1 MEFDKLI
8 QKLSP
13 LSREI
18 FESAVACAAG
28 RAHRSVEVEHW
39 LVEAI
44 QHSPVSACLTDAV
57 GVDLTQLEQQ
67 LQKALESHPSDYD
80 GFPKIAPEVMRW
92 LFEAWLITSA
102 EYETA
107 RIDPIHLLI
116 ALTDN
121 PALLLRYQD
130 SLPSLR
136 KLNGEALRSY
146 QESRPPEAADLMTAA
161 QPKTNALETYA
172 SDLTALAAAGDL
184 DEVLGRDVEIRQV
197 IDVLCRRK
205 QNNAILTGEAGV
217 GKTAVAE
224 GIAQSIVA
232 GRVPELLKSVRL
244 LSLDLGALQAGAGV
258 KGEFEKRLKQVI
270 TEIKA
275 SSEPIVLFID
285 EAHTLIGAGNQSGAG
300 DAANLLKPAL
310 ARGELR
316 TIAATT
322 WSEYKQFFE
331 TDAAL
336 TRRFQ
341 VVKVEEPTEE
351 QAKVM
356 LRSAAGRFE
365 AHHGV
370 RILEEAIHSA
380 VVLSHRYITGR
391 QMPDKC
397 ISLLDT
403 ACARVA
409 LSHHDEP
416 LSLICAR
423 RLLAD
428 LEFEAE
434 RLRQE
439 AQEGES
445 HNTALTSVMA
455 RIADAQAQVDTQM
468 LQWTNEK
475 ALVDQIRQVRNGAS
489 SEIEHSP
496 DSTAETVEKLKKLR
510 AELTELQ
517 GDSPKLHDCVDQ
529 HVVSAV
535 VSDWTGIPVGR
546 MKLDA
551 YADLMALE
559 SVLTSRVTGQDW
571 ALNTMARMIRA
582 SRAALTDPS
591 RPQGVFMLV
600 GPSGVGK
607 TETALALAEHLY
619 GSEKNLTVINMS
631 EFKEEHKVSL
641 LLGSPPGYVG
651 YGKGGILTEA
661 VRRRPYSVVLLD
673 ELEKAH
679 VGVQEIFYQVF
690 DKGILRDGEGRDI
703 DFRNTLIIM
712 TSNVAS
718 EQIEQLCGD
727 PETCPEPEGLLEA
740 IQPELRAN
748 FKPAF
753 LGRVSVMPY
762 FPLSEEALRCVA
774 EQQIRKVQQ
783 RVTTQYGA
791 ALSFSQAAIDKLIEA
806 CTTSDIGARKIADM
820 ITKSVLPTL
829 SEKLLFASANNQSVE
844 RVTVD
849 IDNEG
854 LFFAEL
860 IEKTEG

>member
-13 LSREI
+13 VSREI
-18 FESAVACAAG
+18 FEGAVARAASS
-28 RAHRSVEVEHW
+28 AHRSVEVEHW
-39 LVEAI
+39 LSEAV
-44 QHSPVSACLTDAV
+44 QTADVSACLTEAAD
-57 GVDLTQLEQQ
+57 VDVAQLEGQ
-67 LQKALESHPSDYD
+67 LQRALEIFSSDYD

-92 LFEAWLITSA
+92 LFEAWLVASA

-107 RIDPIHLLI
+107 RIEPIHLLI
-116 ALTDN
+116 AFTDS

-130 SLPSLR
+130 RLPGLR
-136 KLNGEALRSY
+136 KLNGEKLRSY
-146 QESRPPEAADLMTAA
+146 QETRAPEATELMSAGKSKA
-161 QPKTNALETYA
+161 NALETYA
-172 SDLTALAAAGDL
+172 TDLTALASAGDL
-184 DEVLGRDVEIRQV
+184 DEVLGREVEIRQV

-224 GIAQSIVA
+224 GIAQAIVS
-232 GRVPELLKSVRL
+232 GRVPTLLKSVRL
-244 LSLDLGALQAGAGV
+244 LSLDLGALHAGAGV

-275 SSEPIVLFID
+275 STVPIVLFID

-341 VVKVEEPTEE
+341 VVKVEEPTEA

-356 LRSAAGRFE
+356 LRSAASRFE

-370 RILEEAIHSA
+370 RILEAAIHSA
-380 VVLSHRYITGR
+380 VTLSNRYISGR

-397 ISLLDT
+397 IGLLDT
-403 ACARVA
+403 ACARIA

-416 LSLICAR
+416 LSLVCAR

-428 LEFEAE
+428 LQFEAE

-439 AQEGES
+439 AQEGAPQS
-445 HNTALTSVMA
+445 KALTSVNDRM
-455 RIADAQAQVDTQM
+455 REAQQEVDHQLAQ
-468 LQWTNEK
+468 WSKEK
-475 ALVDQIRQVRNGAS
+475 ALVEQIRTVRESASRDETGALPAEAVDQLQQLRSELMQV
-489 SEIEHSP
+489 
-496 DSTAETVEKLKKLR
+496 
-510 AELTELQ
+510 Q
-517 GDSPKLHDCVDQ
+517 GDVPKLHDCVDQ

-559 SVLTSRVTGQDW
+559 SVLTARVTEQTW

-582 SRAALTDPS
+582 SRAALTDPA

-631 EFKEEHKVSL
+631 ES
-641 LLGSPPGYVG
+641 
-651 YGKGGILTEA
+651 
-661 VRRRPYSVVLLD
+661 
-673 ELEKAH
+673 
-679 VGVQEIFYQVF
+679 
-690 DKGILRDGEGRDI
+690 
-703 DFRNTLIIM
+703 
-712 TSNVAS
+712 
-718 EQIEQLCGD
+718 
-727 PETCPEPEGLLEA
+727 
-740 IQPELRAN
+740 
-748 FKPAF
+748 
-753 LGRVSVMPY
+753 
-762 FPLSEEALRCVA
+762 
-774 EQQIRKVQQ
+774 
-783 RVTTQYGA
+783 
-791 ALSFSQAAIDKLIEA
+791 
-806 CTTSDIGARKIADM
+806 
-820 ITKSVLPTL
+820 
-829 SEKLLFASANNQSVE
+829 
-844 RVTVD
+844 
-849 IDNEG
+849 
-854 LFFAEL
+854 
-860 IEKTEG
+860 